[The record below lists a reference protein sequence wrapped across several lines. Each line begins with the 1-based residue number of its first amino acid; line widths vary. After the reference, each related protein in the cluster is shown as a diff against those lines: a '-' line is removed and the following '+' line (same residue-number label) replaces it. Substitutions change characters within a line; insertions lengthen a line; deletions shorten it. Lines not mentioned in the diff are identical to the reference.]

1 MPVYSIKNDETLAVK
16 AFSTSAAAYDCDS
29 KQQVFSTQ
37 DELYNTSLTDD
48 QLRDVYYLVTG
59 FETRVQYRDYLCELI
74 FNAIV
79 AADLPL
85 TDVNEDTP
93 LAVSVQTIDEDIGGD
108 GGFDPEPPTIS
119 PEPPTPDPEPVSV
132 DVILEN
138 MIPKTTDE
146 NRERLENAIVY
157 GTSHP
162 EIYDV
167 EQTSKRKSE
176 RPLNRFLISRKQ
188 KKQFTLSPR
197 PKTRYS
203 IREKLIFDTI
213 VDRYPDVLTTKDIIE
228 IAFTTYGKFHV
239 QNAVAV
245 AIKSLTRKVEFNEE
259 PFLVKTTSA
268 SGPKPMSV
276 WIEVRE

>member
-29 KQQVFSTQ
+29 RQQVFSTQ

-74 FNAIV
+74 FNAVV

-85 TDVNEDTP
+85 TDVNEGTAI
-93 LAVSVQTIDEDIGGD
+93 AVSVQTIDEDIVGD
-108 GGFDPEPPTIS
+108 GGFDPEPPT
-119 PEPPTPDPEPVSV
+119 PDHDPVSV
-132 DVILEN
+132 DLILEN
-138 MIPKTTDE
+138 MIPETTDE
-146 NRERLENAIVY
+146 NRKRLENAIVY

-176 RPLNRFLISRKQ
+176 RHLNRFLISRKQ
-188 KKQFTLSPR
+188 KKPFTLSPR

-213 VDRYPDVLTTKDIIE
+213 VDRYPEVLTTKDIIE

-276 WIEVRE
+276 WIEVKGETK